1 MLKFVLTFRH
11 YLNYN
16 GLRGGK
22 GRVNIT
28 EFENFLMKLLTQSG
42 VVRIITQDF
51 AAHTLEVEFSDGTAR
66 IVQIA

>member
-1 MLKFVLTFRH
+1 
-11 YLNYN
+11 
-16 GLRGGK
+16 
-22 GRVNIT
+22 VNIT